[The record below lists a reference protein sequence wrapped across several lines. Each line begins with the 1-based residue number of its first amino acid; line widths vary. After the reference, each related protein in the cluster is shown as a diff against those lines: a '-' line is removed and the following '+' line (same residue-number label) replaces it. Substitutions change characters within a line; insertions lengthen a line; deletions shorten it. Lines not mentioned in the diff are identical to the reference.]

1 MTSLAQSTA
10 SWTSRFHTDYVMHL
24 TRVGRFVFFTVL
36 WNVEHIGAIWQF
48 MEVFL
53 RFRCL
58 KLKRYYNKNPD
69 YCTFS
74 CEWVKQKMM
83 MYLIE
88 NMLRGQTKDLYDF
101 IHLVHFVGP

>member
-36 WNVEHIGAIWQF
+36 GNVEHIGAIWQF

-58 KLKRYYNKNPD
+58 KLKTIEIKIQIFIYNR
-69 YCTFS
+69 F
-74 CEWVKQKMM
+74 
-83 MYLIE
+83 
-88 NMLRGQTKDLYDF
+88 RTK
-101 IHLVHFVGP
+101 IIT